1 LRKDLDP
8 GYYQPLYAW
17 ALPFTSARLSVFL
30 VITTL
35 CVLSLPTPEKA
46 ELFWLAGQQS
56 VFALV
61 VIVIQQYL
69 PVSVAAVIRTL
80 LVSVAMVAFV
90 LSVAITM
97 RVEAV
102 AMLLFVP
109 VINAAL
115 RASGRG
121 LLFVMVLS
129 GAGWIYVQTVNDS
142 GGPWAW
148 IPALIGVATMI
159 LVAYIMNMLKDD
171 ADLVQNR
178 LTALAHQD
186 ELTGTLNMRAF
197 TRLLMSLHA
206 RAEQSKD
213 IYALLMVDIKNLQ
226 SLNEKYG
233 HEQGN
238 KAICAISEALKRSIR
253 SNDLLARYG
262 GDEFIIYLAGAGD
275 EVAQAVTNRIAQNVY
290 NITMSFD
297 RGTEKVEVHT
307 GTAIFPDSGDTV
319 QDMMGIADKAMYR
332 EKEFRQRA
340 IAPQDSSNIGRE
352 QAGLEP
358 R

>member
-1 LRKDLDP
+1 MRKDLDP
-8 GYYQPLYAW
+8 VYYQPLYAW
-17 ALPFTSARLSVFL
+17 TLPLTSARLSVFL
-30 VITTL
+30 VITAL
-35 CVLSLPTPEKA
+35 CVLSLPTPGKA
-46 ELFWLAGQQS
+46 ELFWLAGQQG
-56 VFALV
+56 VFALT

-69 PVSVAAVIRTL
+69 PVSIAAGIRSL
-80 LVSVAMVAFV
+80 LVSVAMAVFV

-115 RASGRG
+115 RASSRG
-121 LLFVMVLS
+121 FIFVLVLS
-129 GAGWIYVQTVNDS
+129 AASWIYVQTINNSAD
-142 GGPWAW
+142 PWAW
-148 IPALIGVATMI
+148 MPALIGVATMV

-171 ADLVQNR
+171 ANLVQNR

-213 IYALLMVDIKNLQ
+213 QYALLMVDIKNLQ
-226 SLNEKYG
+226 SINEKYG

-253 SNDLLARYG
+253 SDDLLARYG

-297 RGTEKVEVHT
+297 RGTEKVEVH
-307 GTAIFPDSGDTV
+307 GDEFLL
-319 QDMMGIADKAMYR
+319 YR
-332 EKEFRQRA
+332 TKQSKDVWQFR
-340 IAPQDSSNIGRE
+340 
-352 QAGLEP
+352 L
-358 R
+358 